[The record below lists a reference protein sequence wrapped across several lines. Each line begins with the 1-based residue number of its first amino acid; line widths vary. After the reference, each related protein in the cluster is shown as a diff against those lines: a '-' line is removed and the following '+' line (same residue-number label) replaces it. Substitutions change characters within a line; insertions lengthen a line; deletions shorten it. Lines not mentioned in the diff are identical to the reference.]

1 MRKFIFFSINV
12 FALLMFLQIDALAC
26 RCVVDPDQTLE
37 QKINA
42 HLKNAKAVFS
52 GEVREIYPSF
62 FGQNIP
68 RKDILVKIRVDE
80 SWKEILPEEINI
92 VTDSSSCGYSFEKG
106 KSYLVFANSSDEYG
120 LTTAK
125 CLPNKEL
132 ENATEELKIL
142 GEGKREKTVCPTINL
157 SSRIEGL
164 PNNTWIYTAH
174 LKNADPNLKLI
185 YKWEYWIGNKINDIK
200 SGQGTPQIT
209 IENVNTHEGI
219 MVGLKI
225 GGFPTGCDN
234 WVGQSAID

>member
-37 QKINA
+37 QNINA

-52 GEVREIYPSF
+52 GEVREIYPFF

-68 RKDILVKIRVDE
+68 GKDILVKIRVDE

-92 VTDSSSCGYSFEKG
+92 VTDNSSCGYRFEKG
-106 KSYLVFANSSDEYG
+106 KSYLVFANSSDEYD

-132 ENATEELKIL
+132 ENATEELRIL
-142 GEGKREKTVCPTINL
+142 GEGKKEKLVCPTISL
-157 SSRIEGL
+157 SSQIEGL
-164 PNNTWIYTAH
+164 PKNTWIYTAR
-174 LKNADPNLKLI
+174 LKNADPNLKLT
-185 YKWEYWIGNKINDIK
+185 YKWAYSVGNKISDIK

-209 IENVNTHEGI
+209 IENVNAHVGI